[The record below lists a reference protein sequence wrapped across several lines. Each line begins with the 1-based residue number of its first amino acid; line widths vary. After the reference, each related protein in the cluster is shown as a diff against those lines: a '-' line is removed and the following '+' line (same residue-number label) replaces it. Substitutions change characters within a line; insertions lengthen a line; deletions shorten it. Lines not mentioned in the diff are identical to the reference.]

1 MVKFNHQRQPPIY
14 GRELNEITSHNVI
27 INQLDMTTYYTLFAR
42 RIQISSLTSVTTA
55 RGMSDE
61 DIVLS
66 SVDMKAKTTKK
77 TPRRIYIYKNGNIE
91 NIREDVITFRR

>member
-1 MVKFNHQRQPPIY
+1 MAILLNLVK
-14 GRELNEITSHNVI
+14 
-27 INQLDMTTYYTLFAR
+27 
-42 RIQISSLTSVTTA
+42 SVTTA